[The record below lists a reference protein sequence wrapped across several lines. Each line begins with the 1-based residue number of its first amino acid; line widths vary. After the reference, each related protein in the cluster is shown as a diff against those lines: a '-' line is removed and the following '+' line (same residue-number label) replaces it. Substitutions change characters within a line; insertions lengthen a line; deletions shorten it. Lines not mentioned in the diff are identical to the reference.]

1 MVELGVTL
9 GAFGVE
15 DGPTLLHV
23 VFDNDCSNPN
33 VTYRCHSWSPS
44 GVLSLPF

>member
-1 MVELGVTL
+1 MVELRVTL

-23 VFDNDCSNPN
+23 DTTMTAIGDKIIFPQVFRVS
-33 VTYRCHSWSPS
+33 
-44 GVLSLPF
+44 